1 MNIFAWF
8 ILGHLLGDWLLQS
21 DWMALGKRRGLF
33 TRAGLV
39 HYTVYTLSILGVLYL
54 SNEIPRTSSSLL
66 LIGLIV
72 FISHWLIDATNLVKI
87 WMAVAGQRDQ
97 IMVRV
102 MVDQTFHLLVLALLA
117 QMFFTEIR
125 Y

>member
-21 DWMALGKRRGLF
+21 DWMALGKRQGLF
-33 TRAGLV
+33 TRAGLA
-39 HYTVYTLSILGVLYL
+39 HYIVYTLSILIVLYI
-54 SNEIPRTSSSLL
+54 SNDIPLTLPTLL
-66 LIGLIV
+66 LISLIV
-72 FISHWLIDATNLVKI
+72 FISHWLIDATNLVEV
-87 WMAVAGQRDQ
+87 WMAAAGQRNQ

-117 QMFFTEIR
+117 QIFFADMH
-125 Y
+125 

>member
-1 MNIFAWF
+1 MDIFAWF

-72 FISHWLIDATNLVKI
+72 FISHWLIDATNLVKL

>member
-21 DWMALGKRRGLF
+21 DWMALGKRQGLI
-33 TRAGLV
+33 TRAGLA
-39 HYTVYTLSILGVLYL
+39 HYTVYTLSILVVLYL
-54 SNEIPRTSSSLL
+54 SNGIPLTSPSLL
-66 LIGLIV
+66 LISLIV
-72 FISHWLIDATNLVKI
+72 FISHWLIDATNLVEV

-97 IMVRV
+97 STVRM

-117 QMFFTEIR
+117 QVFFKDIQL
-125 Y
+125 